1 MPAEKIKKL
10 RWFQPNGA
18 EITDCRIVLSY
29 IYRNHLDELRQG
41 EDDFLSI
48 WVFKNYLQ
56 WHPTRA
62 MAIGYQEIDQEVFA
76 NTQST
81 NVRLSIRYNEN
92 GGTRVIHFEN
102 AEGFGYFLKDNSA
115 LARCLGIP

>member
-29 IYRNHLDELRQG
+29 TYRNHLDELRQG

-62 MAIGYQEIDQEVFA
+62 MAIGYQEIDEEVFA
-76 NTQST
+76 NTRSS
-81 NVRLSIRYNEN
+81 NVRLSIRHNV
-92 GGTRVIHFEN
+92 GGHEQKVFFEN
-102 AEGFGYFLKDNSA
+102 ARHLGQYLEDNPI
-115 LARCLGIP
+115 LAKCLGV